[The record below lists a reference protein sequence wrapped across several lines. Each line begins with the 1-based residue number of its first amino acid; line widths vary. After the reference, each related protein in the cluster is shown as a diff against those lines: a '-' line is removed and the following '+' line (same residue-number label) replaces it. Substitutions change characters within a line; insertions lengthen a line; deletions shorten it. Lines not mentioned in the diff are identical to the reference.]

1 MKRRKGP
8 GVGNGVDNG
17 RSVGNGVDRGRV
29 DLIDDDRVILVHVC
43 AQATGT
49 LQHLQSEREPT
60 MAITIA
66 TRGCQPRS
74 YLEFH

>member
-29 DLIDDDRVILVHVC
+29 DLIDDDRVILVHVPKQLEHYSIC
-43 AQATGT
+43 NRNANRQW
-49 LQHLQSEREPT
+49 QSQLRHKDANP
-60 MAITIA
+60 
-66 TRGCQPRS
+66 GCI
-74 YLEFH
+74 